1 MPHAIIRGRHP
12 LLALLAA
19 AAIACAPCAAS
30 AAVHL
35 YVPITPGPQS
45 TGVVATYPLV
55 GGMLGTPADFMYQNV
70 GTYAFALGPDG
81 LLYDSDGSARVSVYA
96 SRANT
101 LLYAFHTPKVCLGS
115 GQYNVTGLGVDAA
128 NYLYVGY
135 LVTGCG
141 GSYALRY
148 GTRGVFVYAPG
159 QQGGTPLLRF
169 VTVAPPTDFAFDRA
183 GNAYISEIYYPAPI
197 EVFSSPHSQPAR
209 IRSLADFG
217 GRCIGPVA
225 LDQSGELYAVVNCG
239 AAGAS
244 FVAVYPQMARGKP
257 MPTREINVAGGLGC
271 CSIAV
276 LQSSLYITNGVNTV
290 YQLNKAGSGTVQPL
304 SSIQT
309 ANQYYGYFDL
319 RIGP

>member
-1 MPHAIIRGRHP
+1 MTGGRHL

-19 AAIACAPCAAS
+19 AAIACAPCAAA

-45 TGVVATYPLV
+45 TGVIATYPLA
-55 GGMLGTPADFMYQNV
+55 GGMLGTPADFTYQNV
-70 GTYAFALGPDG
+70 GTSEFALGPDG
-81 LLYDSDGSARVSVYA
+81 LLYASDGSACVFVYA

-101 LLYAFHTPKVCLGS
+101 LLYAFHTPIVCLGS
-115 GQYNVTGLGVDAA
+115 GQYNVTGLSVDAA

-135 LVTGCG
+135 LITGC

-148 GTRGVFVYAPG
+148 GAHGVFVYAPG
-159 QQGGTPLLRF
+159 QHGGRPLLRF
-169 VTVAPPTDFAFDRA
+169 GTVAPPTDFAFDSA
-183 GNAYISEIYYPAPI
+183 GNAYISETYYPGPI

-209 IRSLADFG
+209 IRSLADFS

-225 LDQSGELYAVVNCG
+225 LDQSGELYAVINCG

-244 FVAVYPQMARGKP
+244 SVAVYPRMARGKP
-257 MPTREINVAGGLGC
+257 MPKREISVAGGLGC

-276 LQSSLYITNGVNTV
+276 LQRSLYITNGVNTV
-290 YQLNKAGSGTVQPL
+290 YQLDKNGSGTVQPL

-309 ANQYYGYFDL
+309 ANQYYGYFGL